1 MKQRSVRNNSIKQ
14 ESVRNNSSST
24 PVIELLFDE
33 ERAVSPVIGVILMVA
48 VTVIL
53 AAVIG
58 AFVFGLGGQQQQPPQ
73 ADFDFDFEDGDVTIS
88 HSSGDALS
96 RTNID
101 VVIDGSAVGE
111 SALSS
116 AGSDDRYTAGEEIY
130 SGSVEPGSEV
140 RIIWRSP
147 TSGTSTTLATRTVL

>member
-1 MKQRSVRNNSIKQ
+1 MNGKSIFNRSDLK
-14 ESVRNNSSST
+14 
-24 PVIELLFDE
+24 PVIKVLFDE

-73 ADFDFDFEDGDVTIS
+73 ADFDFDSENGDITIS
-88 HSSGDALS
+88 HNSGDALIRS
-96 RTNID
+96 NID
-101 VVIDGSAVGE
+101 VIIDGSAVGE

-116 AGSDDRYTAGEEIY
+116 AGSDDRYTAGEVIY
-130 SGSVEPGSEV
+130 SGSVERGTEI

-147 TSGTSTTLATRTVL
+147 TSGTSTTLATRTIL